1 MSLQRTA
8 LLFAVLMTFKPALAA
23 SEDKEDT
30 AELRQEIETLKH
42 DYESRIQKLE
52 RRLDKAEHQARKAE
66 RKAADAAEIAEDTAI
81 AASSSTSSR
90 NAFNPAI
97 GAVLIASWSDIG
109 TGWDAIPGF
118 MPGGELGVGDSGF
131 SLGESELNLN
141 SNVDAQFYGN
151 LTLALE
157 DAGGSTELAIEE
169 ASIQTIALP
178 HGVTIMGGRFFSGL
192 GYLNTFHRHAD
203 DFRDA
208 PLPYQAFLGGQY
220 KTDGVQV
227 RWVVPAPLFVEL
239 GGELSWGGAFPAT
252 SGSGSGPNAWTVFL
266 HAGGD
271 VGASNSWKAG
281 LSWLSADVTD
291 RSSDVAPME
300 TFTGDS
306 DLTVLDFVW
315 KWAPGGNP
323 TLHNAKLQAEYFWR
337 DERGVFNSMPY
348 DGNQTGWYVQGVW
361 QFIPQWRVGYRHDQV
376 DADNGAPFTGTL
388 LQNPGRASKRDS
400 VMFDWSYSEFSRIR
414 LQYTYDRVLPDAD
427 NQYFIQYLVS
437 IGAHGAHE
445 F

>member
-8 LLFAVLMTFKPALAA
+8 LLFAVLITFNTALAA
-23 SEDKEDT
+23 SGENEDT
-30 AELRQEIETLKH
+30 PELRQEIEALKQ
-42 DYESRIQKLE
+42 DYESRIEKLE
-52 RRLDKAEHQARKAE
+52 QRLDKTERQARKAE
-66 RKAADAAEIAEDTAI
+66 RKAANAAEIAEDTAV
-81 AASSSTSSR
+81 AASSSTSAQ

-97 GAVLIASWSDIG
+97 GAVLIASWADIG

-141 SNVDAQFYGN
+141 SNVDAQFYAN

-157 DAGGSTELAIEE
+157 DMGGSAELAIEE

-178 HGVTIMGGRFFSGL
+178 HGLTIMGGRFFSGL
-192 GYLNTFHRHAD
+192 GYLNAVHRHAD

-220 KTDGVQV
+220 KNDGLQL
-227 RWVVPAPLFVEL
+227 RWVVPAPLFLEL
-239 GGELSWGGAFPAT
+239 GGELNWGNAFPAT
-252 SGSGSGPNAWTVFL
+252 SDSGSGPNAWTLFM

-271 VGASNSWKAG
+271 VGTSNSWKAG
-281 LSWLSADVTD
+281 LSWLSADVMD
-291 RSSDVAPME
+291 RSSDLAPMQ

-323 TLHNAKLQAEYFWR
+323 TLHNAKLQGEYFWR
-337 DERGVFNSMPY
+337 DERGLFNGMSY
-348 DGNQTGWYVQGVW
+348 DGSQTGWYVQGVW

-376 DADNGAPFTGTL
+376 DANNGPQFAGTL
-388 LQNPGRASKRDS
+388 LQDPGRASKRDS
-400 VMFDWSYSEFSRIR
+400 VMLDWSYSEFSRIR
-414 LQYTYDRVLPDAD
+414 LQYIRDRVLTNAD